1 MGIQARFLIASFE
14 IAYPDGE
21 GKKIAESERVV
32 SVFNAV
38 GPPVPIPNTEVK
50 RCSGENTWLATA
62 REDSSTLTQ
71 KNSSGRSLSESV
83 ILTQWVHPF
92 PFRTRKLSAAVVK
105 ILGWRRPGKIAH
117 SRHNQGKLNKF
128 PLISFIRP
136 AKTAEGNQT
145 SYSSLA
151 QSVEHLTVNQG
162 VAGSSPAGGARKKA
176 LAKASAFFQRNKSL
190 AGFVK
195 CTSCVKYGFAM

>member
-1 MGIQARFLIASFE
+1 M
-14 IAYPDGE
+14 
-21 GKKIAESERVV
+21 
-32 SVFNAV
+32 

-71 KNSSGRSLSESV
+71 KNSSGECLSESV

-136 AKTAEGNQT
+136 QKTTKGNNPIFLLSSCRKIRNADIFAKQI
-145 SYSSLA
+145 
-151 QSVEHLTVNQG
+151 EHLTVK
-162 VAGSSPAGGARKKA
+162 VGA
-176 LAKASAFFQRNKSL
+176 AKS
-190 AGFVK
+190 
-195 CTSCVKYGFAM
+195 YIPP

>member
-1 MGIQARFLIASFE
+1 MHQ
-14 IAYPDGE
+14 
-21 GKKIAESERVV
+21 VV

-62 REDSSTLTQ
+62 REDNSTLTQ
-71 KNSSGRSLSESV
+71 KNTLGISSRKSV

-92 PFRTRKLSAAVVK
+92 PFRTRKLSAAGVK

-117 SRHNQGKLNKF
+117 SRHKDQGELNKF
-128 PLISFIRP
+128 PL
-136 AKTAEGNQT
+136 NHL
-145 SYSSLA
+145 YSSLA

-162 VAGSSPAGGARKKA
+162 VAGSSPAGGARKKH
-176 LAKASAFFQRNKSL
+176 LRKQVLFSTMCSAS
-190 AGFVK
+190 G
-195 CTSCVKYGFAM
+195 M

>member
-1 MGIQARFLIASFE
+1 MVVRPEATKVAAHGSAPLAQLVEQLTLNQWVRGSS
-14 IAYPDGE
+14 PRRCTTRK
-21 GKKIAESERVV
+21 GKV
-32 SVFNAV
+32 SVFNVV

-50 RCSGENTWLATA
+50 RYSGENTWLATA

-71 KNSSGRSLSESV
+71 KNSSGISLSESV

-128 PLISFIRP
+128 PLIF
-136 AKTAEGNQT
+136 
-145 SYSSLA
+145 
-151 QSVEHLTVNQG
+151 
-162 VAGSSPAGGARKKA
+162 
-176 LAKASAFFQRNKSL
+176 
-190 AGFVK
+190 
-195 CTSCVKYGFAM
+195 